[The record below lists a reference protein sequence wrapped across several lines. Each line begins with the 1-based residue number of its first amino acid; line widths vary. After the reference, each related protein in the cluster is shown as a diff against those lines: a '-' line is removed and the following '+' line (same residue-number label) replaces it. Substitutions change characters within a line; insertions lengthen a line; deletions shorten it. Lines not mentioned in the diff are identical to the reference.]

1 MSKKETLTQSKEIV
15 TLTEASSKK
24 IVHWLEQIESKKVKL
39 SRKEFLNWFI
49 EKSPDNLSNSDLN
62 AITEK
67 YYDEEAF
74 LRRLLKQVKQD
85 KKNGMPGNIELVV
98 KQKRTEFKKEDS
110 VSTEADNLIIDPP
123 VL

>member
-1 MSKKETLTQSKEIV
+1 MSEKETLNQSKEIV
-15 TLTEASSKK
+15 TLSEASSKK
-24 IVHWLEQIESKKVKL
+24 IAHWLEQIESKKVKL

-62 AITEK
+62 AISEK

-85 KKNGMPGNIELVV
+85 KKNGMAGNIELVV
-98 KQKRTEFKKEDS
+98 KQKRTELKKEDA
-110 VSTEADNLIIDPP
+110 VSTESDDLKID
-123 VL
+123 LT

>member
-1 MSKKETLTQSKEIV
+1 MSEKETLNQSKEIV

-24 IVHWLEQIESKKVKL
+24 IAHWLEQIESKKVKL

-62 AITEK
+62 SIAEK

-85 KKNGMPGNIELVV
+85 KKNGMAGNIELVV
-98 KQKRTEFKKEDS
+98 KQKRTELKKEDA
-110 VSTEADNLIIDPP
+110 VSTESDDLKID
-123 VL
+123 LT

>member
-1 MSKKETLTQSKEIV
+1 MNEKETLTQSKEIV
-15 TLTEASSKK
+15 TLSEASSKK
-24 IVHWLEQIESKKVKL
+24 IAHWLEQIESKKVKL

-62 AITEK
+62 AIAEK

-85 KKNGMPGNIELVV
+85 RKNGTAGNIELVV
-98 KQKRTEFKKEDS
+98 KQKRTELKKEDALS
-110 VSTEADNLIIDPP
+110 IEADDLKID
-123 VL
+123 LS